1 VTSDL
6 RSAMDEPAIGNRK
19 SEIRNRQSKIVRVLL
34 AEDHT
39 IMRKGLRSLL
49 DGEPDVEVVGEAEE
63 GREAVRMTR
72 QLLPDV
78 VLMDISMPELNG
90 LEATRQI
97 KRELPAVNVLILSR
111 HDNEE
116 YVLQILRAGASGY
129 VVKRA
134 APTELLLAIRAAHRG
149 KFFLSPSVSREVI
162 EEYVQQTAGTAKDRW
177 ESLTDREREVLQ
189 LIAEGHTS
197 REIAELLTISEQT
210 VRTHRANL
218 MDKLDI
224 HSTAE
229 LTQYAIRKGVI
240 SLDP

>member
-1 VTSDL
+1 MTESKS
-6 RSAMDEPAIGNRK
+6 RIPNPK
-19 SEIRNRQSKIVRVLL
+19 SEIQNRQLNIVRVLL
-34 AEDHT
+34 VEDHT
-39 IMRKGLRSLL
+39 IVRKGLRSLL

-72 QLLPDV
+72 RLLPDV
-78 VLMDISMPELNG
+78 VLMDISMPGLNG
-90 LEATRQI
+90 LEATHQI

-111 HDNEE
+111 HANEE
-116 YVLQILRAGASGY
+116 CVLQVLRAGASGY
-129 VVKRA
+129 VVKQA
-134 APTELLLAIRAAHRG
+134 APTELLLPIRAAHRG
-149 KFFLSPSVSREVI
+149 EFFLSPSISREVI

-218 MDKLDI
+218 MGKLDI

>member
-1 VTSDL
+1 MTERLSKTPNPQSEV
-6 RSAMDEPAIGNRK
+6 GHRK
-19 SEIRNRQSKIVRVLL
+19 SRIVRVLL

-39 IMRKGLRSLL
+39 IVRKGLRSLL

-72 QLLPDV
+72 RLLPDV
-78 VLMDISMPELNG
+78 VLMDISMPGLNG
-90 LEATRQI
+90 LEATHQI
-97 KRELPAVNVLILSR
+97 KRDLPAVNVLILSR
-111 HDNEE
+111 HANEE

-129 VVKRA
+129 VVKQA

-149 KFFLSPSVSREVI
+149 EFFLSPSISREVI
-162 EEYVQQTAGTAKDRW
+162 EEYVQQAPGTAEDRW
-177 ESLTDREREVLQ
+177 GRLTDREREVLQ

-218 MDKLDI
+218 MNKLDI